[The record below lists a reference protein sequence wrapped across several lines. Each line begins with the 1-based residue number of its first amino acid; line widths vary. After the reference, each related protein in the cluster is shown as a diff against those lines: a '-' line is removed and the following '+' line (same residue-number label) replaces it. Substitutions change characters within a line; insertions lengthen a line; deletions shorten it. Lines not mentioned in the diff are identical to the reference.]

1 MRGKVSACQE
11 WVIDSGATH
20 HICHSRSSFYQLAG
34 LSKPISIILG
44 DGSEIF
50 AYERGKIRLNL
61 TSVYSIDISAIY
73 VPSFSI
79 SLLSIGQLSTT
90 YSVTFTKTTCY
101 LQSRSAGSAN
111 EQIKLAEFTNGLY
124 RMKAQ
129 VTSQTTSG
137 AKIFTAASSTK
148 PTLELW
154 HQRFGHIGQ
163 ISLRLALGELFPKSN
178 ASSLVPTCEPCIRGK
193 QHQNFIRTPVAPVS
207 RPFELIH
214 SDVCGPIAVPSFSGQ
229 KYFVVYIDDY

>member
-1 MRGKVSACQE
+1 VSACQE
-11 WVIDSGATH
+11 WVIDSGAAH

-44 DGSEIF
+44 DGPEIF

-124 RMKAQ
+124 QMKAQ

-214 SDVCGPIAVPSFSGQ
+214 SDVCGPIAFPSFSGQ